1 MKTVSKLST
10 VAVIVTTLLLQ
21 ACATPHVVEVNK
33 ISDANLSCTQ
43 LKAEIEE
50 AKMFEKKA
58 RDERKVTG
66 KNVAAAVL
74 FWPALLGTYSN
85 TEEAINAAKDRQNT
99 LTKIYQQKNCR

>member
-21 ACATPHVVEVNK
+21 ACATPYVVEVNK
-33 ISDANLSCTQ
+33 LSDTNLSCTQ

-58 RDERKVTG
+58 RDGRKVTG